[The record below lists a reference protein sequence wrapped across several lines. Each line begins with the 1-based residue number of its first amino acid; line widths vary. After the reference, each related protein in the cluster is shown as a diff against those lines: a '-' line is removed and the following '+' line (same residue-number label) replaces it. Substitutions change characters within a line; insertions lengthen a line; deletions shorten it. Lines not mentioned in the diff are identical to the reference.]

1 MKSRVTLPV
10 IALLAAALGYEAS
23 SSAAGQPAASKPA
36 APASSAAAAA
46 RPTSNDA
53 LLEWVDAF
61 FAWGEGK
68 VTLETMPQVVFG
80 GGARLVVARKTFTA
94 EARMNDQA
102 FLARVGGREGH
113 TRNDAAGRLR
123 RRRAPRRGQEDLHGR
138 RAHERPGLSRRGGR
152 REDGTR
158 GGRHL

>member
-80 GGARLVVARKTFTA
+80 GGGRPG
-94 EARMNDQA
+94 
-102 FLARVGGREGH
+102 GGREAL
-113 TRNDAAGRLR
+113 TAAARTE
-123 RRRAPRRGQEDLHGR
+123 QHG
-138 RAHERPGLSRRGGR
+138 PL
-152 REDGTR
+152 
-158 GGRHL
+158 